1 MLEQSKNLARRA
13 SFTVIVCAVELGR
26 SCTSNDNFRARRAK
40 IQHTAGKFLDGSSI
54 FAVPLL
60 EQLDHPLTIAR
71 ASSRRVR
78 GPLQR
83 VPAFVARRDAR
94 VSATRQQER
103 DDVLAVVLLHGTQR
117 ARMRIRGE
125 NSQRGRRKR
134 FKGSKDPYRRPGQQ
148 RSAGCAALGVRVH
161 PNGGMDEGRE
171 AQGPDL
177 VK

>member
-1 MLEQSKNLARRA
+1 MDRLFNVAAVYFRP
-13 SFTVIVCAVELGR
+13 TVLLPLRLFSTFGR
-26 SCTSNDNFRARRAK
+26 LLLHHK
-40 IQHTAGKFLDGSSI
+40 PFLDGSSI
-54 FAVPLL
+54 SAVPLL

-71 ASSRRVR
+71 ASRRVR

-134 FKGSKDPYRRPGQQ
+134 FKDSKDPYRRPGQQ
-148 RSAGCAALGVRVH
+148 RSAGYAALGVRVH

-177 VK
+177 GK

>member
-1 MLEQSKNLARRA
+1 M
-13 SFTVIVCAVELGR
+13 
-26 SCTSNDNFRARRAK
+26 
-40 IQHTAGKFLDGSSI
+40 
-54 FAVPLL
+54 PLL

-71 ASSRRVR
+71 ASRRVR

-103 DDVLAVVLLHGTQR
+103 DDVLAVVLLHVTQR

-148 RSAGCAALGVRVH
+148 RSAGYAALGVQVH
-161 PNGGMDEGRE
+161 PNGGMDESRE